1 MKVKIGVFSLE
12 KGKGCTDI
20 ASHIANHLASGFN
33 KVAVVEPEDSAHPI
47 FKTAHATFEEDGSFF
62 ANGVHYYPKDCMT
75 PVQED
80 MVIVDQGYVNVL
92 KTFDESFDKLYLCA
106 DGSFESAQ
114 DIQTYLF
121 DSGTE
126 CEVVLF
132 NATQNQLAAF
142 KTMGLKCFSILPP
155 DPDHWSCP
163 KSLSI
168 KVDLLLRMLGIV
180 PPENDSDF
188 DFEPIEFNYVPKE
201 KKKFSLFGGKKDK
214 KEKKPVKPNIE
225 AVSETEST
233 DIPDEPEEPVLSPV
247 KEDKRKADVLFTVP
261 IFKDMPPAEEVI
273 PTEEATPAGDEE
285 VIPVEDEDFSPTE
298 ENLDAEVLE
307 TESETDADSEES
319 SDELSTSL
327 LSEDDTDSEPEELE
341 SESESVE
348 ENDLPDEESSSDAVT
363 EEEEQKEPEL
373 DENDTD
379 SSVDELPSIE
389 DEAPPKIIPKPFWTK
404 PNIKKPRV
412 KSWFPTIMHN
422 KHEKAETEQVSKNSQ
437 EQTMQSRRKEKA
449 KTLYLGHLSIFVTSL
464 RHGCG
469 NSYIAGSIASA
480 LTDIYDKDI
489 YLERSESS
497 TPLPDNFMVHDIKT
511 DDDRFEAY
519 QSGYIVY
526 DRGVYDELTEI
537 DKADLCRSD
546 VHVMVCTGD
555 EQDLIHLSQFIREQG
570 EHAYNW
576 LYIFNHVLDN
586 QRKEIEEAMADFT
599 IMIVPFHD
607 SAEVPAKLQKE
618 YKQAIEYIGLR

>member
-180 PPENDSDF
+180 PPEDDSDF

-225 AVSETEST
+225 TVSETERT
-233 DIPDEPEEPVLSPV
+233 DISDEPEEPVLSPV

-261 IFKDMPPAEEVI
+261 IFKDMPPAEEVVPTEETTSTEDEVI
-273 PTEEATPAGDEE
+273 PTEDET
-285 VIPVEDEDFSPTE
+285 FSSTE
-298 ENLDAEVLE
+298 EDLEPEVLE
-307 TESETDADSEES
+307 TESETDADSEEI
-319 SDELSTSL
+319 SDELSTPL
-327 LSEDDTDSEPEELE
+327 LSEDDTGSESEELE
-341 SESESVE
+341 SESKSVE
-348 ENDLPDEESSSDAVT
+348 KNPDLPDEESNSDTVA
-363 EEEEQKEPEL
+363 EEEEQKEPERNKDDTDFPVSEL
-373 DENDTD
+373 PSDENDESLKT
-379 SSVDELPSIE
+379 
-389 DEAPPKIIPKPFWTK
+389 APKPFWTK
-404 PNIKKPRV
+404 PNIKKTRV

-422 KHEKAETEQVSKNSQ
+422 KHEKTETEQASKNSQ
-437 EQTMQSRRKEKA
+437 EQTLQSRRKEKA

-480 LTDIYDKDI
+480 LTDIYNKDI
-489 YLERSESS
+489 YLERNESS